1 MSWLSIRVP
10 LALLLLWPISSA
22 WATELGVLDARLA
35 ERVSEILEARA
46 SELLATP
53 ALLFPKLPPAP
64 TDQLPAA
71 PADWAHDEADP
82 GEPVDP

>member
-1 MSWLSIRVP
+1 MSWLWIRVA
-10 LALLLLWPISSA
+10 LALTLLWPISSA
-22 WATELGVLDARLA
+22 WASELADLDARLA

-53 ALLFPKLPPAP
+53 ARLLPELPPLP
-64 TDQLPAA
+64 DGSLPAA
-71 PADWAHDEADP
+71 PATGSDGKATP